1 MNEELLIELAKQAG
15 EYASKEYSSRE
26 MGYEGYYYYFKKKF
40 AELIVQ
46 ECAKIADHSN
56 VTGKSIIG
64 GRIRE
69 YFGVEE

>member
-1 MNEELLIELAKQAG
+1 MNEELLIELAKQAE
-15 EYASKEYSSRE
+15 EYASKEYSSRK
-26 MGYEGYYYYFKKKF
+26 MGYDRYYYFKKKF

-46 ECAKIADHSN
+46 ECANVADHSN

-69 YFGVEE
+69 YFGVEG